1 MNEEIQL
8 HFEDVDPAGET
19 VVHARTNYGDD
30 IDEQSSHSIDGNGL
44 QDDHSD
50 DYMDLQDDRDDDAA
64 TDSSARAAPSV
75 DDIELQGGPSDDATG
90 ALGEQ
95 ADLGVDD
102 IDPQDNHG
110 DDAAA
115 YSGEQAVP
123 EDDDIDLQKDYG
135 DDVVMPD
142 GDQAGPSND
151 VIDHQAVRSDDGGM
165 PSGNR
170 GAVESVAWSSSVQE
184 PDDEGPG
191 SSGRTMGVDLANDRR
206 VMAMET
212 QGWRYPISHLVFD
225 YRQMTD
231 EEFSGL
237 VEDIKK
243 KGLAC
248 PITRWR
254 GEIID
259 GVHRLLACLEAGV
272 EPVFEDLDD
281 DADPEGHIESK
292 NDKRRHLT
300 FGERA
305 EAAAKRSTRSKRG
318 RPRLPDAEK
327 SANLRNKST
336 SLTQEEAA
344 KSVKISAR
352 SVSHGVRVFSS
363 DSSAIP
369 ELQQAVREDT
379 ISVSDASRVVH
390 ETPEVQRK
398 AVQLV
403 ASGESR
409 TAVDGVRLARR
420 ASGPPCWKDADVVSP
435 VYEKD
440 GICIHRVGVGDL
452 ISRLEAGS
460 ADVVI
465 CASTAP
471 DESGDRMLGSA
482 AMLACHVLSNEG
494 ILILAAD
501 PGRLPQQLAR
511 VTQRKNLEWIC
522 QVQLV
527 FESAVSNTGEPHYI
541 EQRCITLLLFGKS
554 GARFDGGDDVIF
566 VPPKQGG
573 FTNHP
578 KWIEHAAGL
587 IISRF
592 VKPDLDVCFPDL
604 SVGNSHLLIAAA
616 KEGCKIIAADSDQS
630 RIGRVV
636 EELSKLPTS
645 PIADDSAG
653 T

>member
-1 MNEEIQL
+1 
-8 HFEDVDPAGET
+8 
-19 VVHARTNYGDD
+19 
-30 IDEQSSHSIDGNGL
+30 
-44 QDDHSD
+44 
-50 DYMDLQDDRDDDAA
+50 
-64 TDSSARAAPSV
+64 
-75 DDIELQGGPSDDATG
+75 
-90 ALGEQ
+90 
-95 ADLGVDD
+95 
-102 IDPQDNHG
+102 
-110 DDAAA
+110 
-115 YSGEQAVP
+115 
-123 EDDDIDLQKDYG
+123 
-135 DDVVMPD
+135 
-142 GDQAGPSND
+142 
-151 VIDHQAVRSDDGGM
+151 
-165 PSGNR
+165 
-170 GAVESVAWSSSVQE
+170 
-184 PDDEGPG
+184 
-191 SSGRTMGVDLANDRR
+191 
-206 VMAMET
+206 
-212 QGWRYPISHLVFD
+212 
-225 YRQMTD
+225 MTD

-237 VEDIKK
+237 VEDIKE

-272 EPVFEDLDD
+272 EPVFEGLDD

-300 FGERA
+300 FGEKA
-305 EAAAKRSTRSKRG
+305 EAAAKRSARSKRG
-318 RPRLPDAEK
+318 RPRHSDAEK

-344 KSVKISAR
+344 KSVKISPK

-379 ISVSDASRVVH
+379 ISVSDASKVVN

-409 TAVDGVRLARR
+409 TAVDGVRRARLES
-420 ASGPPCWKDADVVSP
+420 APPRWKDADDVSP
-435 VYEKD
+435 VYEKN

-522 QVQLV
+522 QVNLV

-541 EQRCITLLLFGKS
+541 EQRCIPLLLFGKS
-554 GARFDGGDDVIF
+554 GARLDGGDDVII
-566 VPPKQGG
+566 VPPQPEESM
-573 FTNHP
+573 NQP
-578 KWIEHAAGL
+578 QSIQHAAELL
-587 IISRF
+587 IRRF
-592 VKPDLDVCFPDL
+592 VKPGQVVCIPDL
-604 SVGNSHLLIAAA
+604 SVGNIHLLIAAA
-616 KEGCKIIAADSDQS
+616 KAGCRIIAADSNQS
-630 RIGRVV
+630 RISRVV
-636 EELSKLPTS
+636 KELSKLPS
-645 PIADDSAG
+645 RPLSEDHAG
-653 T
+653 A

>member
-1 MNEEIQL
+1 MIQDFQR
-8 HFEDVDPAGET
+8 HFEGMDPTKSDFHGGT
-19 VVHARTNYGDD
+19 THGDD
-30 IDEQSSHSIDGNGL
+30 IGEQDAFSP
-44 QDDHSD
+44 DDIELLHGHG
-50 DYMDLQDDRDDDAA
+50 DDDAA
-64 TDSSARAAPSV
+64 
-75 DDIELQGGPSDDATG
+75 
-90 ALGEQ
+90 ALKAQ
-95 ADLGVDD
+95 ADLSDNGIDLEDDYVADAVVESNEQGEDIAKQDAFNTDDIVPLDENGVDAS
-102 IDPQDNHG
+102 NE
-110 DDAAA
+110 
-115 YSGEQAVP
+115 SSEQAVNST
-123 EDDDIDLQKDYG
+123 DDIDLASPRG
-135 DDVVMPD
+135 D
-142 GDQAGPSND
+142 A
-151 VIDHQAVRSDDGGM
+151 AVASREWD
-165 PSGNR
+165 
-170 GAVESVAWSSSVQE
+170 AVESVASSGSVQE

-409 TAVDGVRLARR
+409 TAVDGVRQARR
-420 ASGPPCWKDADVVSP
+420 ESGPPLLERRRRCFSLPMRRTAFASIKLG
-435 VYEKD
+435 VY
-440 GICIHRVGVGDL
+440 GL
-452 ISRLEAGS
+452 
-460 ADVVI
+460 
-465 CASTAP
+465 
-471 DESGDRMLGSA
+471 
-482 AMLACHVLSNEG
+482 
-494 ILILAAD
+494 
-501 PGRLPQQLAR
+501 
-511 VTQRKNLEWIC
+511 
-522 QVQLV
+522 
-527 FESAVSNTGEPHYI
+527 TG
-541 EQRCITLLLFGKS
+541 
-554 GARFDGGDDVIF
+554 
-566 VPPKQGG
+566 
-573 FTNHP
+573 
-578 KWIEHAAGL
+578 
-587 IISRF
+587 
-592 VKPDLDVCFPDL
+592 
-604 SVGNSHLLIAAA
+604 
-616 KEGCKIIAADSDQS
+616 KE
-630 RIGRVV
+630 
-636 EELSKLPTS
+636 
-645 PIADDSAG
+645 
-653 T
+653 